1 MHTHA
6 NYSWKGQHNTID
18 ILTKYY
24 IYRERVWVDI
34 QRQTYLGESWFIIWL
49 IQAAVATPP
58 VTGLLF
64 FFQVPLS
71 KDISSINNSYP
82 R

>member
-24 IYRERVWVDI
+24 IYIERVWVDI

-49 IQAAVATPP
+49 IQAAVGTPP
-58 VTGLLF
+58 VTGLL